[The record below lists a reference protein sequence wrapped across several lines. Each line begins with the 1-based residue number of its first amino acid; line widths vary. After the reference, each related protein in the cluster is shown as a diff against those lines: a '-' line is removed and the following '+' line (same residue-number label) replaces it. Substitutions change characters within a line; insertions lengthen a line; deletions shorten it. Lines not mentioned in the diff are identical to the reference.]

1 MMTMNLA
8 PEAAAPQT
16 ITLVHATTDEKRPA
30 TVVKV
35 GAAHIIV
42 QVEGESD
49 ASRFNRKNGLRIG
62 GKHVPGTGYADLQI
76 DPTTLAAITG
86 DAPAEAPAA
95 KPEKKAA
102 APRVR
107 KPAKKTA
114 ETPAE
119 VETPAP
125 EQVEAPAAEVT
136 EVPTAEVPATETPVV
151 EAPAAE
157 VPATVETPAPEQ
169 VEAPAP
175 VTPAPVAPALVLTAE
190 QRATAERVGTANGS
204 NALRNGRTSAF
215 DPDSFEAVASIK
227 KASDDPRVRALM
239 STVAADT
246 ANRMLRK
253 DTPARETPLPAE
265 GTHQGAQEAQQ
276 GATADEPAE
285 TPAPTPAA
293 PETPAPAPEDRA
305 LVELTDSID
314 RARAHL
320 GNVAD
325 HDTKMCLAALLDA
338 VKTLA
343 SRSLVTPRVSARTA
357 PKAPA
362 TPRTPHTPRTSTG
375 ELDAELRHRI
385 GMQWARPLA
394 RALMS
399 EGGHPL
405 TAFVEGDDTAM
416 RTLLTTKLGADH
428 PALNAAITWAAS
440 IARGYITKVSS
451 GQHAVSDKVKV
462 LKSGVESAPR
472 AKAEKVEVGSVVCI
486 RTEHL
491 DEYQDLFTA
500 EAGDHTLRVT
510 AITGKFASCEFIT
523 GGEGDVP
530 RIPLAALALAH

>member
-1 MMTMNLA
+1 MLNMNLA

-76 DPTTLAAITG
+76 DPATLAAITG

-107 KPAKKTA
+107 KPAKKAA
-114 ETPAE
+114 ETPVE
-119 VETPAP
+119 VEVP

-136 EVPTAEVPATETPVV
+136 EVPTAEVTAAEVTAAETPVV

-157 VPATVETPAPEQ
+157 MPAAVETPAPEQ
-169 VEAPAP
+169 AEAP
-175 VTPAPVAPALVLTAE
+175 APALVLTAE
-190 QRATAERVGTANGS
+190 QRTTAERVGTANGS

-215 DPDSFEAVASIK
+215 DPDSFEAVASIR

-428 PALNAAITWAAS
+428 PALNAAITWAAG
-440 IARGYITKVSS
+440 IARGYIAKVSS